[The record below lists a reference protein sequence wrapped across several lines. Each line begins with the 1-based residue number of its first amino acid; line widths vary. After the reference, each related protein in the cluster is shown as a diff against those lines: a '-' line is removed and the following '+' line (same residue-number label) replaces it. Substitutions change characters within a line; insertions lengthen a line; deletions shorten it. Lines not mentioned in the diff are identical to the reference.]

1 MSPKKKGKG
10 LESAA
15 DNWLIS
21 YADMMTLLLFLF
33 IILYQVAA
41 QKSKSVQA
49 APAAAASAVSSASSQ
64 SPAGASGKAASYYYI
79 SKSSS
84 AVSSAAPAK
93 SSPGAA
99 GKKSSART
107 TGSRSKTAAGA
118 KSSGGKSPTYGEV
131 KAFANSSLGSNVSV
145 KQTQTGIVFDI
156 QAEVLFDPGKSQIK
170 AGSFSLLNRIANYL
184 KSLPNDIIIA
194 GYTDNQ
200 PVHNSSYQSNWELSC
215 DRAAKVLR
223 YFTDTEKLS
232 PERFQAVGYG
242 EYRPIA
248 DNATANG
255 RFQNRRV
262 EIIVVKSSG

>member
-107 TGSRSKTAAGA
+107 GSRSKTAAGA

-131 KAFANSSLGSNVSV
+131 KAFANSSLGNNVSV

>member
-99 GKKSSART
+99 GKKSSAR

-255 RFQNRRV
+255 KFQNRRV

>member
-99 GKKSSART
+99 GKKSSAR

-248 DNATANG
+248 DNTTANG

>member
-107 TGSRSKTAAGA
+107 GSRNKTAAGA

-170 AGSFSLLNRIANYL
+170 AGSFSLLNRIGNYL

>member
-64 SPAGASGKAASYYYI
+64 SPAGTSGKAASYYYI

-99 GKKSSART
+99 GKKSSAR

-248 DNATANG
+248 DNTTANG

>member
-107 TGSRSKTAAGA
+107 GSRSKTAAGA
-118 KSSGGKSPTYGEV
+118 KSSGGKSPTYGEA

>member
-99 GKKSSART
+99 GKKSSAR